1 MTGPQATDAV
11 EAGPAFADVP
21 RNARGHLGLLFYAA
35 AFEFICHLRSRV
47 SEAERPLEKVLH
59 EHPFLE
65 SYLAEIRSRLPE
77 DLDWQQSP
85 LWLRDRILEW
95 EQGAASVLPLVA
107 LREALALPYAGTL
120 AFLFAGLVEEQAE
133 FSALFASMQNPGAG
147 NRVSLSLLRQVLQ
160 DEETPEVWVFV
171 RPLIESGFIHVIDR
185 DAPRSA
191 WNLRVPTVLWNAVRG
206 ECAEKPLDGVRYHAA
221 TSLEA
226 LDEMVIDTSLRER
239 LSELTRL
246 AGAGRVRTVIL
257 RGMPGTDR
265 LGVLGALARGIG
277 RGVIEIDCTANPIAN
292 VGDSVSTPAS
302 GPDRRFPMIGP
313 LCTLTHSMPVFSLEA
328 GPGETFEMPALAG
341 YAGPVAVMM
350 GREGGVLAPDST
362 HAVTLQLDLESPA
375 NRVELWKRA
384 LGEGSSTEVSQSAE
398 TLASTFCLPGR
409 YIRQC
414 ARLASNYAAMER
426 RQTVTVSD
434 VRWAARAMNRQ
445 ALDTLATRVEGDASW
460 AELIVKDATSRELQV
475 LEGRCRRR
483 EQLASTF
490 AGSMPGGMNRGVRAL
505 FEGPSGT
512 GKTLAARVLATEL
525 GVDLYRVDLAAVVNK
540 YIGETEKNLSRV
552 LGRAEDLNVVLLLD
566 EGDSLMNR
574 RTDVKSANDRY
585 ANLETN
591 YLLQRLENYTGIVI
605 VTTNASQAIDS
616 AFRRRMDAVVKFH
629 LPDPLERWGLWQA
642 HLPIGHEVDPPALEE
657 IAQRYQLTGGQIR
670 NVCVNAALASLS
682 LGQHRLRLPQLREA
696 LQAEH
701 RKAGSSFTESA
712 PAPKTQNQRKIAEF
726 MGGLS

>member
-1 MTGPQATDAV
+1 MSRPLAADAV
-11 EAGPAFADVP
+11 EAGPPFADVP
-21 RNARGHLGLLFYAA
+21 CNARGHLGLLFYAA
-35 AFEFICHLRSRV
+35 AFQLVHYLCSRV
-47 SEAERPLEKVLH
+47 NEAERPLEQVLR
-59 EHPFLE
+59 EHPFFE
-65 SYLAEIRSRLPE
+65 SYLAEIRSRLPR
-77 DLDWQQSP
+77 DLDWEQSP
-85 LWLRDRILEW
+85 LWLRERILEW

-107 LREALALPYAGTL
+107 LREALGLPYAGAL
-120 AFLFAGLVEEQAE
+120 AFLVAGLVEEQAE
-133 FSALFASMQNPGAG
+133 FSALFASMQTPCSG

-160 DEETPEVWVFV
+160 DEETPEVWVLA

-191 WNLRVPTVLWNAVRG
+191 WILRVPAVLWNAVRG
-206 ECAEKPLDGVRYHAA
+206 ECTERPLDGVRYHAA

-226 LDEMVIDTSLRER
+226 LDEMVIDTPLRER
-239 LSELTRL
+239 LNELTRL
-246 AGAGRVRTVIL
+246 AGARRVRTVIL
-257 RGMPGTDR
+257 RGMPGTNR
-265 LGVLGALARGIG
+265 LGALGALARGLG
-277 RGVIEIDCTANPIAN
+277 RGVMEIDCTANSSAN
-292 VGDSVSTPAS
+292 AGGSVPTLAS
-302 GPDRRFPMIGP
+302 GPDKRFPMIGP

-328 GPGETFEMPALAG
+328 GPGETFEIPALAG
-341 YAGPVAVMM
+341 YSGPVAAMM
-350 GREGGVLAPDST
+350 GREGGVLTPDST

-375 NRVELWKRA
+375 NRVELWKRE
-384 LGEGSSTEVSQSAE
+384 LGKGSSAEVSQIAA

-414 ARLASNYAAMER
+414 ARLASDYAAIER
-426 RQTVTVSD
+426 RRAVTVSD
-434 VRWAARAMNRQ
+434 VRWAARAINRE
-445 ALDTLATRVEGDASW
+445 ALDTLATRVEGEASW
-460 AELIVKDATSRELQV
+460 AQLIVNDATRRELQV

-525 GVDLYRVDLAAVVNK
+525 GLDLYRVDLAAVVNK

-574 RTDVKSANDRY
+574 RTEVKSANDRY

-591 YLLQRLENYTGIVI
+591 YLLQRLEQYTGIVV
-605 VTTNASQAIDS
+605 VTTNASQAIDF
-616 AFRRRMDAVVKFH
+616 AFRRRMDAVVKFS
-629 LPDPLERWGLWQA
+629 LPDAAERWGLWQS
-642 HLPIGHEVDPPALEE
+642 HLPAGHEVDPPALEE

-682 LGQHRLRLPQLREA
+682 LGQHRLRLPQLRSA

-701 RKAGSSFTESA
+701 RKAGSSFIESA
-712 PAPKTQNQRKIAEF
+712 PAPKSHNQRKIAEF